1 MKSLEKKIFY
11 ILLCCNFYAVQ
22 AQYITVDDSKNAQQL
37 IEDILVNSSCANL
50 SNFSVTGDLSSGS
63 KKSYATFSS
72 GTSNFPFTEGVILST
87 WSSSNSA
94 GPFIRNLGG
103 GDSSWKGDADLDQ
116 TIEIKSVN
124 ATSLEFDFTP
134 LTNFISFNYIF
145 ASNEYQD
152 YFPCEYS
159 DGFAFLIKEVGS
171 PTNYENIA
179 VLPGTTTPV
188 SSTNVHPLIDNFNSS
203 FGIISGCPAINQTYF
218 NGYNTFNSPVNY
230 SGQTKVLTAQ
240 TYVIPNK
247 TYHIKLVIADDEEEY
262 YDSAVFLEAGSFSS
276 KIDLGQDRLLVNNN
290 AVCFG
295 ESFII
300 DTKLPVNYSY
310 KWFKDGLEIPL
321 ATSPSY
327 VVTAP
332 GNYKVDVVLSAG
344 CSATED
350 INIEYTPKTALKN
363 AILIQCDDDN
373 DGISVFDLTKIDSVI
388 KNGISGLSNLEYFES
403 SVAAQGQTNPIQNPT
418 AYKNTV
424 SGQIIFVRVTNALGC
439 PAFAEI
445 TLTISNRVITSQTV
459 TTCDADT
466 VQDGLHEFDLN
477 SQITPYILNGLPS
490 GLLVTYYLDE
500 SDAIIEKD
508 PLPNLFTTTISN
520 QQTIFTRIING
531 SDCYGI
537 SAITLVTN
545 TFDVPDFED
554 ENLTL
559 CKDSTLDLSV
569 ANNFSS
575 YLWNTGAIS
584 NSITVTTSGDY
595 SVKVTDLNGCEK
607 IKNFNVI
614 PSETAIITDSIIT
627 DFNEN
632 ANSVSVQYT
641 GIGDYEFSLDGLYF
655 QESPVF
661 NNLLAGSYLAYAR
674 DKNGCG
680 LSIPYPIYVMDYPR
694 YFTPNGD
701 GYNDYWKIKNL
712 NLFPNAIVTIFDRYG
727 KLLKQLNNTS
737 NGWNG
742 TFNGLN
748 LPSDDYWF
756 TLKLED
762 TKEYKGHFSLKR

>member
-1 MKSLEKKIFY
+1 MKGLKI
-11 ILLCCNFYAVQ
+11 ILFSAFIFGNFYAAK
-22 AQYITVDDSKNAQQL
+22 AQYITVDETKNAQQL
-37 IEDILVNSSCANL
+37 TEDILVNSSCANV
-50 SNFSVTGDLSSGS
+50 SNFSVSGDLSSGS
-63 KKSYATFSS
+63 KKSYAAFSS
-72 GTSNFPFTEGVILST
+72 GTSNFPFTEGVLLST
-87 WSSSNSA
+87 WSSSNSV

-103 GDSSWKGDADLDQ
+103 GDTSWKGDADLNQ

-159 DGFAFLIKEVGS
+159 DGFAFLIKEAGS
-171 PTNYENIA
+171 STNYENIA

-188 SSTNVHPLIDNFNSS
+188 SSTNVHPLINNFNSS
-203 FGIISGCPAINQTYF
+203 SGIISGCPAINQTYF
-218 NGYNTFNSPVNY
+218 NGYNSFNSPVNY

-262 YDSAVFLEAGSFSS
+262 YDSVVFLEAGSFSS
-276 KIDLGQDRLLVNNN
+276 KIDLGQDRLLANNN

-310 KWFKDGLEIPL
+310 KWFKDGVEIPL
-321 ATSPSY
+321 ATDPSY
-327 VVTAP
+327 TVTAP
-332 GNYKVDVVLSAG
+332 GIYTVDVILSAG
-344 CSATED
+344 CTATED
-350 INIEYTPKTALKN
+350 IKIEYIPKIDLKN
-363 AILIQCDDDN
+363 ALLIQCDDDN

-403 SVAAQGQTNPIQNPT
+403 LIAAQGQTNPIPNPT

-424 SGQIIFVRVTNALGC
+424 PDQIVFVRVTNALGC
-439 PAFAEI
+439 PAFAEV
-445 TLTISNRVITSQTV
+445 TLTTSNHTITSQTV
-459 TTCDADT
+459 ATCDSDGL
-466 VQDGLHEFDLN
+466 QDGLHEFDLN
-477 SQITPYILNGLPS
+477 SQITPQILNGLPS
-490 GLLVTYYLDE
+490 GLLVNYYLNE
-500 SDAIIEKD
+500 NDAILEKN
-508 PLPNLFTTTISN
+508 PLPNLFTTSIPN
-520 QQTIFTRIING
+520 QQTLFARIING

-537 SAITLVTN
+537 SAITLVTY
-545 TFDVPDFED
+545 TFDFPNFED
-554 ENLTL
+554 ENLIL
-559 CKDSTLDLSV
+559 CKNSAVDLSV
-569 ANNFSS
+569 GDGFSS
-575 YLWNTGAIS
+575 YLWNTGSTS
-584 NSITVTTSGDY
+584 NLITITTSGNY

-607 IKNFNVI
+607 TKNFNVI

-627 DFNEN
+627 DFNGN
-632 ANSVSVQYT
+632 VNSVSIQYT

-661 NNLLAGSYLAYAR
+661 DGVLAGSYLAYAR

-680 LSIPYPIYVMDYPR
+680 LSIPYPVYVMDYPR

-701 GYNDYWKIKNL
+701 GYNDLWKIKNL

-727 KLLKQLNNTS
+727 KLLKQLSATS

-742 TFNGLN
+742 TFNGLT

-756 TLKLED
+756 QLILDDRTI
-762 TKEYKGHFSLKR
+762 KGHFSLKR

>member
-1 MKSLEKKIFY
+1 MKGLKIILFSVFIFGDFY
-11 ILLCCNFYAVQ
+11 VAK
-22 AQYITVDDSKNAQQL
+22 AQYITVDETKNAQQL
-37 IEDILVNSSCANL
+37 TEDVFVNSSCANV
-50 SNFSVTGDLSSGS
+50 SNFSVSGDLSSGS
-63 KKSYATFSS
+63 KKSYAAFSS
-72 GTSNFPFTEGVILST
+72 GTSNFPFTEGVFLST
-87 WSSSNSA
+87 WSSSNSV

-103 GDSSWKGDADLDQ
+103 GDSSWKGDADLNQ

-152 YFPCEYS
+152 YFPCEFS
-159 DGFAFLIKEVGS
+159 DGFAFLIKEAGS
-171 PTNYENIA
+171 STNYENIA

-188 SSTNVHPLIDNFNSS
+188 SSTNVHPLINDFNSS

-218 NGYNTFNSPVNY
+218 NGYNSFNSPVNY

-276 KIDLGQDRLLVNNN
+276 KIDLGQDRLLVNNS

-310 KWFKDGLEIPL
+310 KWFKDGVEIPL
-321 ATSPSY
+321 ATGTSY
-327 VVTAP
+327 TVTAP
-332 GNYKVDVVLSAG
+332 GIYTVDVILSAG
-344 CSATED
+344 CTATED
-350 INIEYTPKTALKN
+350 IKIEYTPKTDLKN
-363 AILIQCDDDN
+363 ALLIQCDDDN

-388 KNGISGLSNLEYFES
+388 KNGLSGLSNLEYFES
-403 SVAAQGQTNPIQNPT
+403 SVAAHEQTNTIPNPT

-424 SGQIIFVRVTNALGC
+424 TDQIIFVRVTNALGC
-439 PAFAEI
+439 PAFAEV
-445 TLTISNRVITSQTV
+445 TLTTSNHTITSQTV
-459 TTCDADT
+459 ATCDADGL
-466 VQDGLHEFDLN
+466 QDGLHEFDLN
-477 SQITPYILNGLPS
+477 SQITPQILNGLPS
-490 GLLVTYYLDE
+490 GLLVNYYLNE
-500 SDAIIEKD
+500 NDAILEKN
-508 PLPNLFTTTISN
+508 PLPNLFTTSIPN
-520 QQTIFTRIING
+520 QQTLFARIING
-531 SDCYGI
+531 SDCYGM
-537 SAITLVTN
+537 SAITLVTY
-545 TFDVPDFED
+545 TFDFPNFED
-554 ENLTL
+554 ENLIL
-559 CKDSTLDLSV
+559 CKNSAVDLSV
-569 ANNFSS
+569 GDGFSS
-575 YLWNTGAIS
+575 YLWNTGSTS
-584 NSITVTTSGDY
+584 NLITITTSGNY

-607 IKNFNVI
+607 TKNFNVI

-627 DFNEN
+627 DFNGTT
-632 ANSVSVQYT
+632 NSVSIQYT

-661 NNLLAGSYLAYAR
+661 DGVLAGSYLAYAR

-680 LSIPYPIYVMDYPR
+680 LSIPYPVYVMDYPR

-701 GYNDYWKIKNL
+701 GYNDLWKIKNL

-727 KLLKQLNNTS
+727 KLLKQLSATS

-742 TFNGLN
+742 TFNGLT

-756 TLKLED
+756 QLILDDRTI
-762 TKEYKGHFSLKR
+762 KGHFSLKR

>member
-1 MKSLEKKIFY
+1 MKGLKI
-11 ILLCCNFYAVQ
+11 ILLSAFIFGNFYAAK
-22 AQYITVDDSKNAQQL
+22 AQYITVDETKNAQQL
-37 IEDILVNSSCANL
+37 TEDILVNSSCANV
-50 SNFSVTGDLSSGS
+50 SNFSVSGDLSSGS
-63 KKSYATFSS
+63 KKSYAAFSS
-72 GTSNFPFTEGVILST
+72 GTSNFPFTEGVLLST
-87 WSSSNSA
+87 WSSTNSV

-103 GDSSWKGDADLDQ
+103 GDSSWKGDADLNQ

-152 YFPCEYS
+152 YFPCEFS
-159 DGFAFLIKEVGS
+159 DGFAFLIKEAGS
-171 PTNYENIA
+171 STNYENIA

-188 SSTNVHPLIDNFNSS
+188 SSTNVHPLINDFNSS
-203 FGIISGCPAINQTYF
+203 SGIISGCPAINQTYF
-218 NGYNTFNSPVNY
+218 NGYNSFNSPVNY

-300 DTKLPVNYSY
+300 DTKLPVNYCY
-310 KWFKDGLEIPL
+310 KWFKDGVEIPL
-321 ATSPSY
+321 ATDPFY
-327 VVTAP
+327 TVTAP
-332 GNYKVDVVLSAG
+332 GIYKVDVILSVG
-344 CSATED
+344 CTATED
-350 INIEYTPKTALKN
+350 IKIEYTPKTDLKN

-403 SVAAQGQTNPIQNPT
+403 SVAAHGQTNPIANPT

-424 SGQIIFVRVTNALGC
+424 PDQIIFVRTTNNLGC
-439 PAFAEI
+439 PAFAEL
-445 TLTISNRVITSQTV
+445 TLTISNHTIASQTIA
-459 TTCDADT
+459 TCDADA
-466 VQDGLHEFDLN
+466 VQDGLHEFDLD
-477 SQITPYILNGLPS
+477 SQITPQILNGMPS

-500 SDAIIEKD
+500 NDAVLEKN
-508 PLPNLFTTTISN
+508 PLPNLFTTTIPN
-520 QQTIFTRIING
+520 QQTLFARIING

-537 SAITLVTN
+537 SAITLITH
-545 TFDVPDFED
+545 TFDVPNFGD
-554 ENLTL
+554 ENLIL
-559 CKDSTLDLSV
+559 CKDSAVNLTV
-569 ANNFSS
+569 ANDFSS
-575 YLWNTGAIS
+575 YLWNTSSVS
-584 NSITVTTSGDY
+584 NSITITTSGNY

-607 IKNFNVI
+607 TKNFNVI

-627 DFNEN
+627 DFNGN
-632 ANSVSVQYT
+632 ANSVSIQYT

-661 NNLLAGSYLAYAR
+661 DSVLAGSYLAYAR

-680 LSIPYPIYVMDYPR
+680 LSIPYPVYVMDYPR

-701 GYNDYWKIKNL
+701 GYNDLWKIKNL

-727 KLLKQLNNTS
+727 KLLKQLTATS
-737 NGWNG
+737 YGWNG
-742 TFNGLN
+742 TFNGLT

-756 TLKLED
+756 HLILNDRTI
-762 TKEYKGHFSLKR
+762 KGHFSLKR